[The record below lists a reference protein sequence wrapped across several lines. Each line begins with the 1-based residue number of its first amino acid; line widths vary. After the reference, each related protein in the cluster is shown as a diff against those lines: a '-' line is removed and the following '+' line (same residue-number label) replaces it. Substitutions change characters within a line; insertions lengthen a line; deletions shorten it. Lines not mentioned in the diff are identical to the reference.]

1 MSCNTVGAAI
11 SVCGLAWGPSPRQLI
26 VDAIS
31 FDVRPGEMLAIVG
44 PNGAG
49 KSSLLRCLFRA
60 HRPLAGS
67 VRLDGEDI
75 WRMAPRAVARK
86 IAAVLQETS
95 ADFPFTVRDVVSL
108 GRIPHQAGL
117 TADTAHDASQ
127 VDHALEHLNLAG
139 FGRRSFASL
148 SGGEKQR
155 VLVARALVQEPGLLI
170 LDEPTNHLDIR
181 HQLEILELVKGL
193 GMTVITSLHDL
204 DLAARYADRV
214 VILAGG
220 RLVADGLPEAALSP
234 PAIRDVFGVE
244 VHAGASASGRSML
257 DFSLPSVSAN

>member
-1 MSCNTVGAAI
+1 MACSTTGAAL
-11 SVCGLAWGPSPRQLI
+11 SVGNLAWGPSPRQHI
-26 VDAIS
+26 IDAIS

-49 KSSLLRCLFRA
+49 KSSLLRCLFRS

-75 WRMAPRAVARK
+75 WHMAPRAVARK
-86 IAAVLQETS
+86 IAAVLQEAP

-108 GRIPHQAGL
+108 GRIPHQAGMAAT
-117 TADTAHDASQ
+117 TANDTSQ
-127 VDHALEHLNLAG
+127 VDHALEHLDLSS
-139 FGRRSFASL
+139 FGRRSFSSL

-155 VLVARALVQEPGLLI
+155 VLVARALAQQPSLLI

-193 GMTVITSLHDL
+193 GMTVVTSLHHL

-214 VILAGG
+214 IMLAGG
-220 RLVADGLPEAALSP
+220 RLVADGMPKTALSP
-234 PAIRDVFGVE
+234 LSIRDVFGVE
-244 VHAGASASGRSML
+244 VHTCASASGRSMF
-257 DFSLPSVSAN
+257 DFSLPANAAN